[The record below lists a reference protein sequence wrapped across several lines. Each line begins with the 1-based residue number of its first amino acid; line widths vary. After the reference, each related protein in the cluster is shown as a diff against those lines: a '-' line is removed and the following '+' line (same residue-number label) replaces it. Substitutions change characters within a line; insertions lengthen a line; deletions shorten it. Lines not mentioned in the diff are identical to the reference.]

1 MTPRRASPAHPA
13 FVPRPHATKPCRPAH
28 ARQAF
33 RSPTQYRPAKVA
45 YAEKAVVIGE
55 YWADAPCKSDPDC
68 CVKRNGKGRERTLA
82 SNKPPATTSPKELL
96 DVLIRAGL
104 ITVLALFCYQIFYP
118 FLGVMIW
125 AVILAVALNPLNL
138 RIAQWLGVSV
148 GKAATLLVLL
158 ILLCLMVPL
167 GFLGESMA
175 GSIQAALQSVHEW
188 YLAIPAPSE
197 AVQSWPLIG
206 EPLYRIWLHASED
219 LSWAF
224 QQAAPHLKDVSRL
237 VLLKLAG
244 VGSGV
249 LVFILA
255 LIIAGL
261 FLANDER
268 SARRAVAISQR
279 IFNPKRGAE
288 LASLCAATIRA
299 VAQGVVG
306 IAFIQMLL
314 VGIGLVVMGIPA
326 AGLLALLVLLLGI
339 MQLPVLLVTLPIV
352 IYVFSQQGANAATIV
367 FAIWTIA
374 AGLSDNVLKPLMLG
388 RGVSVPMPV
397 VLIGALGG
405 MISHGFIGLF
415 IGPVILAIG
424 YELFNSWVGQASAA
438 PGKADTLPDDELAD
452 THPSER

>member
-1 MTPRRASPAHPA
+1 MIQT
-13 FVPRPHATKPCRPAH
+13 
-28 ARQAF
+28 
-33 RSPTQYRPAKVA
+33 RS
-45 YAEKAVVIGE
+45 
-55 YWADAPCKSDPDC
+55 
-68 CVKRNGKGRERTLA
+68 VKRTGTGPKRTMA
-82 SNKPPATTSPKELL
+82 SEKNTGTTSPKELL

-104 ITVLALFCYQIFYP
+104 IVVLAVFCYQIFHP
-118 FLGVMIW
+118 FLSVMLW
-125 AVILAVALNPLNL
+125 AVILAVTLSPLNARL
-138 RIAQWLGVSV
+138 ARLLGVSL
-148 GKAATLLVLL
+148 GKAAILVVLL

-175 GSIQAALQSVHEW
+175 SSVQAALRSVHEW
-188 YLAIPAPSE
+188 NLAIPPPNES
-197 AVQSWPLIG
+197 VQAWPLIG
-206 EPLYRIWLHASED
+206 EPLFRIWLHASED

-224 QQAAPHLKDVSRL
+224 QQAAPHLKDLSRL

-249 LVFILA
+249 LVFVLA

-261 FLANDER
+261 FLANSEH

-279 IFNPKRGAE
+279 VFTPERGAE

-314 VGIGLVVMGIPA
+314 VGVGLVVMGVPG

-352 IYVFSQQGANAATIV
+352 IYVISQDGVSAATIIFTV
-367 FAIWTIA
+367 WTIA

-405 MISHGFIGLF
+405 MISNGFIGLF
-415 IGPVILAIG
+415 IGPVVLAVG
-424 YELFNSWVGQASAA
+424 YELFNSWVGQTPVSPSTVATPPAA
-438 PGKADTLPDDELAD
+438 ELAE
-452 THPSER
+452 PRSSEH